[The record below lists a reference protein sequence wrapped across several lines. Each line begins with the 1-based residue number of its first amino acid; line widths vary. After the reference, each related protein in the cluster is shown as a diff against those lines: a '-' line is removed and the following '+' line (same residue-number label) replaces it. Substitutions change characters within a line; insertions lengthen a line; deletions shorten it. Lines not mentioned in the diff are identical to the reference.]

1 MTSHLFST
9 SARISSQVWK
19 KKYFRSLLSLWLS
32 RHRVGPR
39 ATTVRVAWTCVAPLL
54 CSSRNLRPK
63 VLHFRD
69 YFPPSLL
76 QWTSV
81 SRNEMMEKR
90 LNWNF
95 ILLILAQFSG
105 ALGQVTTELRDVK
118 FGQDYNKNEMPP
130 SHDGKPLK
138 VSNFY
143 PYFVTVFQCI
153 FCNYWPQ
160 ILATCLE
167 LT

>member
-1 MTSHLFST
+1 
-9 SARISSQVWK
+9 
-19 KKYFRSLLSLWLS
+19 
-32 RHRVGPR
+32 
-39 ATTVRVAWTCVAPLL
+39 
-54 CSSRNLRPK
+54 
-63 VLHFRD
+63 
-69 YFPPSLL
+69 
-76 QWTSV
+76 
-81 SRNEMMEKR
+81 MMEKR

-143 PYFVTVFQCI
+143 PLTLSLYSSVF
-153 FCNYWPQ
+153 F
-160 ILATCLE
+160 ATTDLKF
-167 LT
+167 LLHAWN

>member
-19 KKYFRSLLSLWLS
+19 KKYFLWLS

-143 PYFVTVFQCI
+143 PYFVTVF
-153 FCNYWPQ
+153 
-160 ILATCLE
+160 
-167 LT
+167 